1 MPTGASEIAR
11 RSRGTPRI
19 ANRLLKRVRDFA
31 QVIGDGVITQEIADE
46 ALQRL
51 YVDKM
56 GLDRI
61 DRRVLEC
68 IIEKYDGGP
77 VGIDTIAA
85 AISEERDTI
94 EDVYEPYLM
103 QLGFLGRT
111 PRGRV
116 ATKLAYEH
124 LGISQTGK

>member
-1 MPTGASEIAR
+1 MTTEEKIFEAAFRVFQLKGFKVAR
-11 RSRGTPRI
+11 M
-19 ANRLLKRVRDFA
+19 
-31 QVIGDGVITQEIADE
+31 QEIADE
-46 ALQRL
+46 ASLRL

>member
-1 MPTGASEIAR
+1 M
-11 RSRGTPRI
+11 
-19 ANRLLKRVRDFA
+19 LKRVRDFA
-31 QVIGDGVITQEIADE
+31 QVVGNGVITADIADE
-46 ALQRL
+46 ALKCL
-51 YVDKM
+51 HVDKM

-61 DRRVLEC
+61 DRRVLKC
-68 IIEKYDGGP
+68 IIENYDGGP
-77 VGIDTIAA
+77 VGIETIAA
-85 AISEERDTI
+85 AVSEERDTI

-116 ATKLAYEH
+116 ATKLAYDH

>member
-1 MPTGASEIAR
+1 MSTGASEIAR